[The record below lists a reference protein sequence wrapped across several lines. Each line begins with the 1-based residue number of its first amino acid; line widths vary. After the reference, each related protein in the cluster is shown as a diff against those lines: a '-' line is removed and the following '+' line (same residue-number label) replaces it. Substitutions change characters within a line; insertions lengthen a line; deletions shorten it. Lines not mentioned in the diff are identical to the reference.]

1 MMPPT
6 SLRTAARI
14 YNWLLGLY
22 PAPFRARFRAEML
35 QVFRSLSRDI
45 YGKGGL
51 SGLLRFSLALASD
64 QFGALIQ
71 QWRQYFI
78 GRKGLLLMN
87 TPSDNHLVR
96 PLSPLEAVLGA
107 LPFFGFGLSRFVD
120 ELPYLAFLSAKSSF
134 WQVILQHPTWIIYWL
149 VLAGLGAGILL
160 GFPRWAYAYLG
171 WALLL
176 TWSHVNTRYYGH
188 DIDATVWLLPAAVM
202 LASLIIKRSLQPLK
216 KIWQGIK
223 NEWTLIS
230 LGLAIFYSF
239 PQLLYDSNHHP
250 FLLGFIASST
260 LVVSLGV
267 WGYFRSR
274 RPVGRVVTLLGGL
287 FVAMLLSEIS
297 YSTWAYA
304 VYYGL
309 PQRADGLYFDGLYF
323 FAPLALLMLAPAL
336 AARRRE
342 ARQV

>member
-1 MMPPT
+1 MKT
-6 SLRTAARI
+6 TRSLRAAARV

-35 QVFRSLSRDI
+35 QVYRSLSRDI
-45 YGKGGL
+45 YTRGGTRGSL
-51 SGLLRFSLALASD
+51 KFFLALLTD
-64 QFGALIQ
+64 QLGALVQ
-71 QWRQYFI
+71 QWRLHI
-78 GRKGLLLMN
+78 SGRKGSFRMN
-87 TPSDNHLVR
+87 TLSDNPLVR
-96 PLSPLEAVLGA
+96 PLSPLAAVLGA

-120 ELPYLAFLSAKSSF
+120 ELPYLAFLSVKSSF
-134 WQVILQHPTWIIYWL
+134 WQVILLHPNWIIYWL

-176 TWSHVNTRYYGH
+176 TWSNVNTRYYGH
-188 DIDATVWLLPAAVM
+188 DINAAVWF
-202 LASLIIKRSLQPLK
+202 LPTAVILISLIIRRSLQPLK
-216 KIWQGIK
+216 NMWRGIK

-230 LGLAIFYSF
+230 LGLAIFYGF
-239 PQLLYDSNHHP
+239 AQLLYDSNHHP
-250 FLLGFIASST
+250 LLLGFIAFST
-260 LVVSLGV
+260 LAVSLGV

-274 RPVGRVVTLLGGL
+274 SAFGRVVLLLGGL
-287 FVAMLLSEIS
+287 FAAMLSSEIS

-309 PQRADGLYFDGLYF
+309 PQRAEGLYFDGAYA
-323 FAPLALLMLAPAL
+323 FAPLALIMLAPAL

-342 ARQV
+342 ARQA